1 MPRATNEVVGTWE
14 PGEPQTKSIRAGGI
28 LFGEEE
34 NIESPRHGCGGIR
47 FPRFPGSP
55 AIPTAADVFHAA
67 AELGIR
73 LSVTGGFIEW
83 EAEHEPPGGFLA
95 AVAAVKPV
103 LIRVLMGDS
112 CRWCGSPLAW
122 PGPVG
127 ITFADG
133 TSECMACADAEVER
147 IWRAAERVTQSA
159 DARTDPAE
167 ALMPGTME

>member
-1 MPRATNEVVGTWE
+1 MRL
-14 PGEPQTKSIRAGGI
+14 PQV
-28 LFGEEE
+28 
-34 NIESPRHGCGGIR
+34 
-47 FPRFPGSP
+47 PGST
-55 AIPTAADVFHAA
+55 AIPTAADVFRAA

-73 LSVTGGFIEW
+73 LSATGGLIAW
-83 EAEHEPPGGFLA
+83 EAEQEPPGGFLA

-103 LIRVLMGDS
+103 LIRILMGDF
-112 CRWCGSPLAW
+112 CRWCGSLLAW

-147 IWRAAERVTQSA
+147 IWRAAERVSQSA